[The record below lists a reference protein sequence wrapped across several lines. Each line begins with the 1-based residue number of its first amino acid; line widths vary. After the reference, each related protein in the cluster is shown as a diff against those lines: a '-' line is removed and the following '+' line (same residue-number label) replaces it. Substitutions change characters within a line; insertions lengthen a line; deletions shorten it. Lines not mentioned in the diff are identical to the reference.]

1 MTRLGDVFARGLS
14 HSGALKGPMKGAH
27 QPIPT
32 VNDRQGWSLSDPD
45 CYVPSES
52 FVQLNQDSDF

>member
-1 MTRLGDVFARGLS
+1 MGPFTQWGSKRS
-14 HSGALKGPMKGAH
+14 HQGAH

-52 FVQLNQDSDF
+52 FVQRNQDSDF